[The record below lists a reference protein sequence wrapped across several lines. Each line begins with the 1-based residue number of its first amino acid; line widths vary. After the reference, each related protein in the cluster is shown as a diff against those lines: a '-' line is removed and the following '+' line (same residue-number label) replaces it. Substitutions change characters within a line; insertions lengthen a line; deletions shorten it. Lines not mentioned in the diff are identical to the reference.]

1 MSSSIIICDTSPLF
15 YLHHA
20 GCLDVLAQ
28 LYGTVT
34 LPPAVVMEL
43 GAGRKGG
50 WGGPVVE
57 NLSWVKVV
65 PVTSTSLFPAIVDL
79 GAGEVEVIA
88 LGLEIRTTNNPDV
101 TLIMDDQL
109 ARRIAD
115 LYQLPYT
122 GTLGIIIKAK
132 QRGLLK
138 QSVREIIQT
147 MQESGMWL
155 SPAVIDS
162 ALKLAGEK

>member
-1 MSSSIIICDTSPLF
+1 M
-15 YLHHA
+15 
-20 GCLDVLAQ
+20 
-28 LYGTVT
+28 
-34 LPPAVVMEL
+34 
-43 GAGRKGG
+43 
-50 WGGPVVE
+50 
-57 NLSWVKVV
+57 
-65 PVTSTSLFPAIVDL
+65 
-79 GAGEVEVIA
+79 EVIA